1 MGEERSLF
9 EVFWWG
15 AKLCERASA
24 IAVGWERAIAFWGVL
39 VECDRCGIGEERSP
53 FGVFWWGGRSRC
65 GMGEGDRF
73 LRCFGGERSLWDGR
87 GAIAF

>member
-15 AKLCERASA
+15 A
-24 IAVGWERAIAFWGVL
+24 IALWMG
-39 VECDRCGIGEERSP
+39 ECD
-53 FGVFWWGGRSRC
+53 RC

-73 LRCFGGERSLWDGR
+73 WLSRIVESDHCRMGKGDR
-87 GAIAF
+87 AFTK